1 MKQNKLFKIVFF
13 KTLLFKTLLFKT
25 ILFISAIVFI
35 TTGFTPLTFAFDKLK
50 IGFVYVSP
58 IGDAGWTY
66 QHDLGRIAI
75 EKNLS
80 EKVSTKFIAS
90 VPEGAEAERVIRD
103 LAKSGHKLIFTTS
116 FGYMNPTLKVAKLF
130 KKTVFE
136 HSTGYKQ
143 SKNVGTYMCR
153 FYEGRYLT
161 GIIAGKMTKS
171 NELGYVAAFPIPEVI
186 RGINAFTL
194 GAKSVNPDI
203 KVKVIWI
210 NSWFDPG
217 KEREAS
223 EALIDQGVDV
233 VTHHTD
239 STAPTMTAEEKGV
252 FSIGYHS
259 DMSKYGANA
268 HLTATTHVW
277 DTYYTKVAKD
287 VLEGS
292 WKSGAVWGGIKD
304 GMIKLAP
311 LNKKIPADVVAL
323 VEKTTKSIAD
333 SSFHPFSGPIRKQD
347 GTIAVKAGK
356 TLADNDLLSMT
367 YYVEGVL
374 GSIPK

>member
-1 MKQNKLFKIVFF
+1 MKQNKLFKTV
-13 KTLLFKTLLFKT
+13 
-25 ILFISAIVFI
+25 LFISAMAFI
-35 TTGFTPLTFAFDKLK
+35 ITGFIPLTFAADKLK

-66 QHDLGRIAI
+66 QHDLGRIAM
-75 EKNLS
+75 EKNLAGQ
-80 EKVSTKFIAS
+80 VSTKFIES

-130 KKTVFE
+130 PKTVFE

-203 KVKVIWI
+203 EVKVIWV

-233 VTHHTD
+233 ITHHTD
-239 STAPTMTAEEKGV
+239 STAP
-252 FSIGYHS
+252 
-259 DMSKYGANA
+259 
-268 HLTATTHVW
+268 
-277 DTYYTKVAKD
+277 
-287 VLEGS
+287 
-292 WKSGAVWGGIKD
+292 WKPSAVWGGIKD

-323 VEKTTKSIAD
+323 VGKTTKSIAD
-333 SSFHPFSGPIRKQD
+333 GSFHPFSGPIKKQD
-347 GTIAVKAGK
+347 GSMAVEAGK
-356 TLADNDLLSMT
+356 TLTDNELLGMT

>member
-1 MKQNKLFKIVFF
+1 MKKNKLLKIV
-13 KTLLFKTLLFKT
+13 
-25 ILFISAIVFI
+25 LFISVFAFII
-35 TTGFTPLTFAFDKLK
+35 TGLIPLTFASDKLK

-66 QHDLGRIAI
+66 QHDLGRIAM
-75 EKNLS
+75 EKNL
-80 EKVSTKFIAS
+80 EGQVSTKFIES

-103 LAKSGHKLIFTTS
+103 LAKSGYKLIFTTS

-130 KKTVFE
+130 PKTVFE
-136 HSTGYKQ
+136 HSIGYKQ

-203 KVKVIWI
+203 KVKVIWV

-277 DTYYTKVAKD
+277 DTYDTKVAKD
-287 VLEGS
+287 VLAGS
-292 WKSGAVWGGIKD
+292 WKSSVVWGGIKE

-311 LNKKIPADVVAL
+311 INKKVPADVVAL
-323 VEKTTKSIAD
+323 VEKTTQSIAD
-333 SSFHPFSGPIRKQD
+333 GSFHPFSGPIKKQD
-347 GTIAVKAGK
+347 GSMAVEAGK
-356 TLADNDLLSMT
+356 TLTDNDLLGMT

>member
-1 MKQNKLFKIVFF
+1 MKQNG
-13 KTLLFKTLLFKT
+13 LFKTALFFSA
-25 ILFISAIVFI
+25 LSFVVAGFIPSA
-35 TTGFTPLTFAFDKLK
+35 FAQDKLK
-50 IGFVYVSP
+50 VGFVYVSP

-66 QHDLGRIAI
+66 QHDLGRLAM
-75 EKNLS
+75 EKNLGD
-80 EKVSTKFIAS
+80 KVTSKYIES

-130 KKTVFE
+130 PKTVLE

-143 SKNVGTYMCR
+143 AKNVGTYMCR

-161 GIIAGKMTKS
+161 GIVAGKMTKS
-171 NELGYVAAFPIPEVI
+171 NELGYIAAFPIPEVI

-203 KVKVIWI
+203 KVKVIWV

-233 VTHHTD
+233 ITHHTD
-239 STAPTMTAEEKGV
+239 STAPIITAEEKGV
-252 FSIGYHS
+252 YAIGYHS
-259 DMSKYGANA
+259 DMSKYGSSA

-277 DTYYTKVAKD
+277 DTYYTKIANEVMD
-287 VLEGS
+287 GT

-311 LNKKIPADVVAL
+311 INKKVPADVVAL
-323 VEKTTKSIAD
+323 VEKAEKAIAD
-333 SSFHPFSGPIRKQD
+333 GSFHPFSGPIKKQD
-347 GTIAVKAGK
+347 GTVVVEAGK
-356 TLADNDLLSMT
+356 NLTDKDLLGMN
-367 YYVEGVL
+367 YYVEGLL
-374 GSIPK
+374 GSIPN

>member
-1 MKQNKLFKIVFF
+1 MKQNRLFKILSLVGV
-13 KTLLFKTLLFKT
+13 
-25 ILFISAIVFI
+25 IVF
-35 TTGFTPLTFAFDKLK
+35 LTAGFAFPVAAKEKLK

-58 IGDAGWTY
+58 IGDAGWTF
-66 QHDLGRIAI
+66 QHDLGRIAVEKKFGDRVSIKYI
-75 EKNLS
+75 EN
-80 EKVSTKFIAS
+80 

-103 LAKSGHKLIFTTS
+103 FAKSGHKLIFTTS
-116 FGYMNPTLKVAKLF
+116 FGYMNPTLKVAKMF
-130 KKTVFE
+130 PKTKFE

-161 GIIAGKMTKS
+161 GIVAGKMTKS
-171 NELGYVAAFPIPEVI
+171 NSLGYVAAFPIPEVI

-203 KVKVIWI
+203 KVKVIWV

-252 FSIGYHS
+252 YSIGYHS
-259 DMSKYGANA
+259 DMSKYGSNA

-277 DTYYTKVAKD
+277 DTYYSKVTKD
-287 VLEGS
+287 VLKGN
-292 WKSGAVWGGIKD
+292 WKSEVVWGGIKE
-304 GMIKLAP
+304 GMIQLAP
-311 LNKKIPADVVAL
+311 INKKVPVDVVAL
-323 VEKTTKSIAD
+323 VEKVQKEIAGG
-333 SSFHPFSGPIRKQD
+333 SFHPFQGPVKKQD
-347 GTIAVKAGK
+347 GKMAVEAGK
-356 TLADNDLLSMT
+356 TLTDNDLLSMK